1 MKKTTMT
8 EPSGNPSP
16 GKGTDGVKTLLG
28 DPRKAIIKL
37 AIPMMVAMSVQTIY
51 NIVDAFWVA
60 GLGADALAAMGFVFP
75 FFFVIM
81 SLSNGLGIG
90 GGAAISRRIGAK
102 DKAGADNVAVHTI
115 VIMVLLAVGFSV
127 PFFILARDIFVLVGA
142 LETTELA
149 VAYAR
154 IIFAGSIIIFF
165 VNVASAILRS
175 EGDAKRAMYI
185 LVLGAGLNIVL
196 DPIFIYTLGMGIEG
210 AAWATLV
217 SLGVS
222 AVIMSNWL
230 FFRKNTYVSFKFSGF
245 RFNMRIVRDIFRV
258 GVPASAQQLSMA
270 ITTLI
275 ITVLIVMVSNTDG
288 VAVYSVGWR
297 IATIAIA
304 PLIGIATAVVTVTGA
319 ACGKHSFEN
328 VQISHTY
335 ATKVGLIIETIIA
348 AATFV
353 FAPHLAAIFT
363 QAEGT
368 AHIATD
374 LITFLRIICIFYPTV
389 SLGMLSS
396 SMFQGVGRGR
406 DALIVTLLRTLV
418 LTPIFAVL
426 FAFTLGMGLNG
437 IWWGLVVGNVL
448 GSVVAFVW
456 ARLYVSRSLAIFSQ
470 KIE

>member
-1 MKKTTMT
+1 MT
-8 EPSGNPSP
+8 KAPDEPLP
-16 GKGTDGVKTLLG
+16 GRGTDGVKALFG

-37 AIPMMVAMSVQTIY
+37 SIPMMVAMSVQTIY

-102 DKAGADNVAVHTI
+102 DKLGADNVAVHTI
-115 VIMVLLAVGFSV
+115 ILMVLLAVGFSV
-127 PFFILARDIFVLVGA
+127 PFFLLARDIFVLMGSGGA
-142 LETTELA
+142 TDLA

-154 IIFAGSIIIFF
+154 IIFAGGIIIFF
-165 VNVASAILRS
+165 VNVAGAILRG
-175 EGDAKRAMYI
+175 EGDAKRAMYAM
-185 LVLGAGLNIVL
+185 VLGAGLNIVL

-222 AVIMSNWL
+222 SVIMSNWL
-230 FFRKNTYVSFKFSGF
+230 FFRKDTYVSFKFSDF
-245 RFNMRIVRDIFRV
+245 RFDKCIIRDIFRV
-258 GVPASAQQLSMA
+258 GLPASVQQLSMA

-275 ITVLIVMVSNTDG
+275 MTVLIVIVSNTDG

-297 IATIAIA
+297 VATIAIA
-304 PLIGIATAVVTVTGA
+304 PLIGIATAVVSVTGA
-319 ACGKHSFEN
+319 AFGEHSFEK
-328 VQISHTY
+328 VEITHIY
-335 ATKVGLIIETIIA
+335 AIKIGLVIEMIIA

-353 FAPHLAAIFT
+353 FAPQIAAIFT
-363 QAEGT
+363 QAEGA
-368 AHIATD
+368 AHIAPD
-374 LITFLRIICIFYPTV
+374 LTTFLRIVCIFYPTV

-396 SMFQGVGRGR
+396 SLFQGVGRGM
-406 DALIVTLLRTLV
+406 DALIVTILRTLV
-418 LTPIFAVL
+418 LTPIFVVL
-426 FAFTLGMGLNG
+426 FAFTLGMGLTG
-437 IWWGLVVGNVL
+437 IWWGLVAGNVI

-456 ARLYVSRSLAIFSQ
+456 ARLYVSRLIKTKKVFIRSH
-470 KIE
+470 

>member
-1 MKKTTMT
+1 MA
-8 EPSGNPSP
+8 EPPDRPSP
-16 GKGTDGVKTLLG
+16 GKGTAGVKTLFG

-90 GGAAISRRIGAK
+90 GGAAISRRIGGK

-115 VIMVLLAVGFSV
+115 VMMVLLAAIFSV
-127 PFFILARDIFVLVGA
+127 PFFLLARDIFVLMGA
-142 LETTELA
+142 SGTTELA

-165 VNVASAILRS
+165 INVASAILRS
-175 EGDAKRAMYI
+175 EGDAKRAMYVM
-185 LVLGAGLNIVL
+185 VLGAGLNIVL

-210 AAWATLV
+210 AAWATLI

-222 AVIMSNWL
+222 SVIMSNWL
-230 FFRKNTYVSFKFSGF
+230 FFRKNTYVVFKFSGF
-245 RFNMRIVRDIFRV
+245 RFDWSIVRDISRV
-258 GVPASAQQLSMA
+258 GLPASVQQLSMA

-275 ITVLIVMVSNTDG
+275 ITVLIVMVNSTDG

-319 ACGKHSFEN
+319 AFGKHSFKN
-328 VQISHTY
+328 VQIAHTY
-335 ATKVGLIIETIIA
+335 ATKVGLVIEVIIA
-348 AATFV
+348 VATFV
-353 FAPHLAAIFT
+353 FAPHIAAIFT
-363 QAEGT
+363 YTEGA
-368 AHIATD
+368 AHIAPALT
-374 LITFLRIICIFYPTV
+374 TFLRIISIFYPTV

-396 SMFQGVGRGR
+396 SMFQGVGRGT

-418 LTPIFAVL
+418 LTPIFAIL
-426 FAFTLGMGLNG
+426 FAFTLEMGLVG
-437 IWWGLVVGNVL
+437 IWWGLVAGNVI
-448 GSVVAFVW
+448 GSVVAFIW
-456 ARLYVSRSLAIFSQ
+456 ARLYVSRLTIFSQ

>member
-1 MKKTTMT
+1 
-8 EPSGNPSP
+8 
-16 GKGTDGVKTLLG
+16 
-28 DPRKAIIKL
+28 
-37 AIPMMVAMSVQTIY
+37 
-51 NIVDAFWVA
+51 DAFWVA

-90 GGAAISRRIGAK
+90 GGAAISRRIGGK

-115 VIMVLLAVGFSV
+115 VMMVLLAAIFSV
-127 PFFILARDIFVLVGA
+127 PFFLLARDIFVLMGA
-142 LETTELA
+142 SGTTELA

-165 VNVASAILRS
+165 INVASAILRS
-175 EGDAKRAMYI
+175 EGDAKRAMYVM
-185 LVLGAGLNIVL
+185 VLGAGLNIVL

-210 AAWATLV
+210 AAWATLI

-222 AVIMSNWL
+222 SVIMSNWL
-230 FFRKNTYVSFKFSGF
+230 FFRKNTYVVFKFSGF
-245 RFNMRIVRDIFRV
+245 RFDWSIVRDISRV
-258 GVPASAQQLSMA
+258 GLPASVQQLSMA

-275 ITVLIVMVSNTDG
+275 ITVLIVMVNSTDG

-319 ACGKHSFEN
+319 AFGKHSFKN
-328 VQISHTY
+328 VQIAHTY
-335 ATKVGLIIETIIA
+335 ATKVGLVIEVIIA
-348 AATFV
+348 VATFV
-353 FAPHLAAIFT
+353 FAPHIAAIFT
-363 QAEGT
+363 YTEGA
-368 AHIATD
+368 AHIAPALT
-374 LITFLRIICIFYPTV
+374 TFLRIISIFYPTV

-396 SMFQGVGRGR
+396 SMFQGVGRGT

-418 LTPIFAVL
+418 LTPIFAIL
-426 FAFTLGMGLNG
+426 FAFTLEMGLVG
-437 IWWGLVVGNVL
+437 IWWGLVAGNVI
-448 GSVVAFVW
+448 GSVVAFIW
-456 ARLYVSRSLAIFSQ
+456 ARLYVSRLTIFSQ

>member
-1 MKKTTMT
+1 MA
-8 EPSGNPSP
+8 EPPDRPSP
-16 GKGTDGVKTLLG
+16 GKGTAGVKTLFG

-102 DKAGADNVAVHTI
+102 DKTGADNVAVHTI
-115 VIMVLLAVGFSV
+115 VMMVLLAAIFSV
-127 PFFILARDIFVLVGA
+127 PFFLLARDIFVLMGA
-142 LETTELA
+142 SGTTELA

-175 EGDAKRAMYI
+175 EGDAKRAMYVM
-185 LVLGAGLNIVL
+185 VLGAGLNIVL

-210 AAWATLV
+210 AAWATLI

-222 AVIMSNWL
+222 SVIMSNWL
-230 FFRKNTYVSFKFSGF
+230 FFRKNTYVVFKFSGF
-245 RFNMRIVRDIFRV
+245 RFDWSIVRDISRV
-258 GVPASAQQLSMA
+258 GLPASVQQLSMA

-275 ITVLIVMVSNTDG
+275 ITVLIVMVNSTDG

-319 ACGKHSFEN
+319 AFGKHSFKN
-328 VQISHTY
+328 VQIAHTY
-335 ATKVGLIIETIIA
+335 ATKVGLVIEVIIA
-348 AATFV
+348 VATFV
-353 FAPHLAAIFT
+353 FAPHIAAIFT
-363 QAEGT
+363 YTEGA
-368 AHIATD
+368 AHIAPALT
-374 LITFLRIICIFYPTV
+374 TFLRIISIFYPTV

-396 SMFQGVGRGR
+396 SMFQGVGRGT
-406 DALIVTLLRTLV
+406 DALVVTLLRTLV
-418 LTPIFAVL
+418 LTPIFAIL
-426 FAFTLGMGLNG
+426 FAFTLEMGLVG
-437 IWWGLVVGNVL
+437 IWWGLVAGNVI
-448 GSVVAFVW
+448 GSVVAFIW
-456 ARLYVSRSLAIFSQ
+456 ARLYVSRLTIFSQ

>member
-1 MKKTTMT
+1 MA
-8 EPSGNPSP
+8 EPSDKPSP
-16 GKGTDGVKTLLG
+16 GKGTAGVKTLFG
-28 DPRKAIIKL
+28 DPKKAIIKL

-90 GGAAISRRIGAK
+90 GGAAISRRIGAN

-115 VIMVLLAVGFSV
+115 VVMVLLAVGFSV
-127 PFFILARDIFVLVGA
+127 PFFLHARDIFALMGA
-142 LETTELA
+142 SGTTELA

-175 EGDAKRAMYI
+175 EGDAKRAMYAM
-185 LVLGAGLNIVL
+185 VLGAGLNIVL

-210 AAWATLV
+210 AAWATLT

-222 AVIMSNWL
+222 SVLMSNWL
-230 FFRKNTYVSFKFSGF
+230 FFRKDTYVTFKFSGF
-245 RFNMRIVRDIFRV
+245 RFCWSIIRDICRV
-258 GVPASAQQLSMA
+258 GLPASVQQLSMA

-275 ITVLIVMVSNTDG
+275 ITIMIVMVGNTDG
-288 VAVYSVGWR
+288 VAIYSVGWR

-319 ACGKHSFEN
+319 AFGKHSFEN

-335 ATKVGLIIETIIA
+335 ATKIGLIIEVIIA
-348 AATFV
+348 AATFI
-353 FAPHLAAIFT
+353 FAPYISAIFT
-363 QAEGT
+363 QAEGA

-374 LITFLRIICIFYPTV
+374 LTTFLRIISIFYPTV

-396 SMFQGVGRGR
+396 SMFQGVGRGN
-406 DALIVTLLRTLV
+406 DALLVTLLRTLI

-426 FAFTLGMGLNG
+426 FAFTFDMGLTG
-437 IWWGLVVGNVL
+437 IWWGLVVGNII

-456 ARLYVSRSLAIFSQ
+456 ARLYISRLAKTIFSQ

>member
-1 MKKTTMT
+1 MA
-8 EPSGNPSP
+8 EPPDRPSP
-16 GKGTDGVKTLLG
+16 GKGTAGVKTLFG
-28 DPRKAIIKL
+28 DPKKAIIKL

-102 DKAGADNVAVHTI
+102 DKAGADNVAVHMI
-115 VIMVLLAVGFSV
+115 VMMVLLAAIFSV
-127 PFFILARDIFVLVGA
+127 PFFLLARDIFVLMGA
-142 LETTELA
+142 SGTTELA

-175 EGDAKRAMYI
+175 EGDAKRAMYAM
-185 LVLGAGLNIVL
+185 VLGAGLNIVL

-222 AVIMSNWL
+222 SVIMSNWL
-230 FFRKNTYVSFKFSGF
+230 FFRKNTYVVFKFSGF
-245 RFNMRIVRDIFRV
+245 RFNWSIVRDISRV
-258 GVPASAQQLSMA
+258 GLPASVQQLSMA

-275 ITVLIVMVSNTDG
+275 ITVLIVMVNSTDG

-319 ACGKHSFEN
+319 AFGKHSFKN
-328 VQISHTY
+328 VQIAHTY
-335 ATKVGLIIETIIA
+335 ATKVGLVIEVIIA
-348 AATFV
+348 VATFV
-353 FAPHLAAIFT
+353 FAPHIAAIFT
-363 QAEGT
+363 YTEGA
-368 AHIATD
+368 AHIAPALT
-374 LITFLRIICIFYPTV
+374 TFLRIISIFYPTV

-396 SMFQGVGRGR
+396 SMFQGVGRGT

-418 LTPIFAVL
+418 LTPIFAIL
-426 FAFTLGMGLNG
+426 FAFTLEMGLVG
-437 IWWGLVVGNVL
+437 IWWGLVAGNII

-456 ARLYVSRSLAIFSQ
+456 ARLYVSRLTIFSQ